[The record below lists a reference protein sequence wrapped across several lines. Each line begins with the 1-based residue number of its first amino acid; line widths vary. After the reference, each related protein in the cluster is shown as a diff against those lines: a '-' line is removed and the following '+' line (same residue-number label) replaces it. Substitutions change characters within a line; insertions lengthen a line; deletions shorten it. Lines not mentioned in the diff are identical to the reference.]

1 MYFGTEYICVSSFC
15 HSLKSGLWA
24 NARNYFQQFIFKTWI
39 LECPSNAPSR
49 VSWSA
54 FAHHV
59 QDTSLFPSYSCGMVL
74 SVEVLYGT
82 LTLCSQLLTHSERSA
97 DLKCRIVLFSL
108 VQNQQEHT
116 ALKYKTKNVNA
127 LKVASRIPCI

>member
-24 NARNYFQQFIFKTWI
+24 NARNYFQQLIF
-39 LECPSNAPSR
+39 
-49 VSWSA
+49 
-54 FAHHV
+54 HV
-59 QDTSLFPSYSCGMVL
+59 QDTSLFPSYSCGMAL

-82 LTLCSQLLTHSERSA
+82 LTLCLQLLTHSERSA
-97 DLKCRIVLFSL
+97 DLKCRIVLFSS

-127 LKVASRIPCI
+127 LKVASGIPCI